1 MLAYRQY
8 DDPAKAEGVE
18 KMIEYGLNEGQ
29 QVSSELGYIPLP
41 DNVRQKV
48 LETAD
53 KISPDY
59 NMTLK

>member
-1 MLAYRQY
+1 MLAYSKY
-8 DDPAKAEGVE
+8 DDPAKAQGVE

-29 QVSSELGYIPLP
+29 KVSPELGYIPLP

-48 LETAD
+48 VEAAD

-59 NMTLK
+59 NITLK